1 MSAIKD
7 ISENEHQRMSSGV
20 HDELHLWREGT
31 FLRAYE
37 WSAWLACRYLHEFKV
52 NRRAFKGVDSPVVYI
67 GFPEASLMKW
77 MPDGVTQ
84 TVVDEKH
91 LMLKLPELMLSD
103 DAETIVQNY
112 TEWHDAIPLT
122 EGKERSKKG
131 SAGADS
137 EITAG
142 NSTTLTAIMQRI
154 LAFPIES
161 KSPLESMT
169 FLAEVKQQ
177 LATLI

>member
-1 MSAIKD
+1 MPVIKE
-7 ISENEHQRMSSGV
+7 IAEQEKARLQAGVRNE
-20 HDELHLWREGT
+20 LYLWREGT
-31 FLRAYE
+31 FLRAYD

-52 NRRAFKGVDSPVVYI
+52 NKRQFKGVDEPVVYI

-122 EGKERSKKG
+122 EGKERTRRDHG
-131 SAGADS
+131 GEAPTADA
-137 EITAG
+137 EPA
-142 NSTTLTAIMQRI
+142 TLTAIMQRI

-177 LATLI
+177 LAALI

>member
-1 MSAIKD
+1 MAVIKE
-7 ISENEHQRMSSGV
+7 IAEQEKARLQAGIRN
-20 HDELHLWREGT
+20 ELHLYREGS
-31 FLRAYE
+31 FLRAYD

-52 NRRAFKGVDSPVVYI
+52 NKRRFKGAEEPVVYI

-122 EGKERSKKG
+122 EGKERTRRDHG
-131 SAGADS
+131 GEAPTADA
-137 EITAG
+137 EPA
-142 NSTTLTAIMQRI
+142 TLTAIMQRI

-169 FLAEVKQQ
+169 FLAEVKQK
-177 LATLI
+177 LAALI